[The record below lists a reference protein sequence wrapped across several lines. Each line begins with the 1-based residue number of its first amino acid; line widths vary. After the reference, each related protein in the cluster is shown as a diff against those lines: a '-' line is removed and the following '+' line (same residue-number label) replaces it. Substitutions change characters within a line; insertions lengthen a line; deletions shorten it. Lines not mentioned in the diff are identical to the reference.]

1 MAIKKG
7 QFTDEKTGD
16 VLYPQTSS
24 DMVENLK
31 ENYISKAGD
40 SLTGNLTF
48 SNNKGI
54 QGTKKAGTK
63 LDILGVDS
71 SDQVYVGDSSST
83 NSLALKSST
92 QPKWG
97 DKILATTSDLLGDLT
112 PKSVMTE
119 KCGMIN
125 DICDMEVSIFKET
138 SIVIDEG
145 QVSKIYYKTLSA
157 GKYEFKFQDIYKE
170 NTDDSMYF
178 SLRLDDKYYQVL
190 VREKSSLSIELNVPV
205 SSIFIY
211 KQAKP
216 TGYGTVDSNGYM
228 RIGTF
233 EIIKSGEGSNRL
245 FYAGE
250 KFEIFEDAK
259 VGLTG
264 FINKNVPTWQ
274 SDYGAAVKSL
284 ALKEEIPNKASIV
297 DMIYPVGS
305 IYMSISSANP
315 STLFGGTWVSWGN
328 GRVPVGVDS
337 SDNDFK
343 TVEKTGGAKNIQLNA
358 LIGNIE
364 GNLNKLGYRT
374 DISVPNNADYNAELH
389 LGYGNTSG
397 SHSSS
402 HSTPVKNRN
411 TGENPCTLQPYITC
425 YMWKRTV

>member
-31 ENYISKAGD
+31 ENYVSKAGD

-71 SDQVYVGDSSST
+71 SDQVYVGDSSSL

-97 DKILATTSDLLGDLT
+97 DRTLATTNDLLGDLT
-112 PKSVMTE
+112 PKSLTTPYAGLVFKDSSE
-119 KCGMIN
+119 KTCVFSATKIDVVASSVIYKIN
-125 DICDMEVSIFKET
+125 LVPGD
-138 SIVIDEG
+138 
-145 QVSKIYYKTLSA
+145 
-157 GKYEFKFQDIYKE
+157 YEFHFKNVVKKNTVDNSGFSMVVGTGVHRVFIGGNDFTFSLSVFTDI
-170 NTDDSMYF
+170 NTIEIRKQVEPVGDSRVDSMGEF
-178 SLRLDDKYYQVL
+178 S
-190 VREKSSLSIELNVPV
+190 
-205 SSIFIY
+205 
-211 KQAKP
+211 
-216 TGYGTVDSNGYM
+216 
-228 RIGTF
+228 IGEF
-233 EIIKSGEGSNRL
+233 EILHQVVRPKIL
-245 FYAGE
+245 FYAGDDFGVYDDG
-250 KFEIFEDAK
+250 KTK
-259 VGLTG
+259 LKG
-264 FINKNVPTWQ
+264 FVNKNVPTWQ

-284 ALKEEIPNKASIV
+284 ALKEDIPNKASIV

-343 TVEKTGGAKNIQLNA
+343 TVEKVAGEKEHTLSVEEMPNHNHTTAYIQTANVLKGAGTTVPA
-358 LIGNIE
+358 L
-364 GNLNKLGYRT
+364 
-374 DISVPNNADYNAELH
+374 VNADAT
-389 LGYGNTSG
+389 YGGLTGSSG
-397 SHSSS
+397 NNKAH
-402 HSTPVKNRN
+402 NN
-411 TGENPCTLQPYITC
+411 MQPYITC
-425 YMWKRTV
+425 YMWKRTI